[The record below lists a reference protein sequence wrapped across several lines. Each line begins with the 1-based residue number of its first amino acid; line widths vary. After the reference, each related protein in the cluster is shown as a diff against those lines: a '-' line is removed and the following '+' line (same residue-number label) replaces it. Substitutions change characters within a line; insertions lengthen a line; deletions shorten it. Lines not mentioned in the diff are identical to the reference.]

1 MTRRQ
6 AVFWLILV
14 CLVWGVSFTITK
26 EILRLA
32 SPLVFM
38 GLRFGLGALV
48 LLGSLRA
55 LTREELAGGVVLG
68 LLFWGGFAFQVS
80 GLAETTPSRSAFIT
94 SLSTPLVPL
103 VSFLVHRSLPRV
115 HVIAGVVLA
124 GIGMYFLTLP
134 DTGGQGI
141 NRGDLL
147 TLGCAVLFAGQIVAA
162 GHFSRRSA
170 PVRLLAVEMATA
182 ALLSFLLAPVLE
194 TPRLIPSGVFLSALL
209 FLTLSGLWTFYMQ
222 LRAQQVLSPTH
233 TALIFM
239 LEPVFAAF
247 TSFIVL
253 GERLSTVQWLGAAL
267 ILAAMALPGIRRT
280 SPASPPSPPSPL

>member
-6 AVFWLILV
+6 AVFWLVLV

-26 EILRLA
+26 EILRLS

-38 GLRFGLGALV
+38 GLRFGLGSLI
-48 LLGSLRA
+48 LLGSLRG
-55 LTREELAGGVVLG
+55 LTRDELAGGVVLG
-68 LLFWGGFAFQVS
+68 LLFWGGFAYQTF

-103 VSFLVHRSLPRV
+103 VTFLVHRSVPRAHILV
-115 HVIAGVVLA
+115 GIVMAGV
-124 GIGMYFLTLP
+124 GMYFLTRP
-134 DTGGQGI
+134 DAAGAGI

-147 TLGCAVLFAGQIVAA
+147 SLGCAVLFAGQIVAA
-162 GHFSRRSA
+162 GHFSRRVA

-182 ALLSFLLAPVLE
+182 AALSLLLAPLLE
-194 TPRLIPSGVFLSALL
+194 TPRLTLNGVFAAGLA

-222 LRAQQVLSPTH
+222 LRAQQVLSPNR
-233 TALIFM
+233 TALLFM
-239 LEPVFAAF
+239 LEPVFAAL

-253 GERLSTVQWLGAAL
+253 GERLSPVQWCGAAL
-267 ILAAMALPGIRRT
+267 ILAAMALP
-280 SPASPPSPPSPL
+280 PLASRPPEPQTP